1 MFISSKYCLR
11 PANYIRLILCFL
23 CLYDRKY
30 STRYLIANATN
41 TSLSFIDLIDGQKRL
56 LKKKMRIFV
65 HQFKINFRLKVISN
79 G

>member
-11 PANYIRLILCFL
+11 PANYIRLILYFL

-30 STRYLIANATN
+30 SIQYLIANTKN
-41 TSLSFIDLIDGQKRL
+41 IRLSFIDLIGGHKLL

-65 HQFKINFRLKVISN
+65 HQFRLKVISN